1 MLSMDHSSNAWAATN
16 ADHSLTTYS
25 ALYQWRTIVYNM
37 MIGQFMGLPGLLNSA
52 NQSSQLPCSSGE
64 KWTVEMLG
72 NTIKFD
78 HGYGRD
84 SPAIGHFL
92 RLLAALDSPDQ
103 RRFLRFVTGS
113 PRLPPGG
120 LAALQVPLRT
130 PFCSILSVYVA

>member
-1 MLSMDHSSNAWAATN
+1 
-16 ADHSLTTYS
+16 
-25 ALYQWRTIVYNM
+25 
-37 MIGQFMGLPGLLNSA
+37 
-52 NQSSQLPCSSGE
+52 
-64 KWTVEMLG
+64 MLG

-84 SPAIGHFL
+84 SAVIAHFL

-120 LAALQVPLRT
+120 LAALQVSTISHVFVQLLR
-130 PFCSILSVYVA
+130 INIEKIAWLV